1 MILSADRQAEIF
13 MLSFML
19 GIYCAFFYAVIKA
32 IRLIIPHGKIVS
44 GMEDGVYWAGCG
56 LFVVKY
62 MLEKNNGEIRVFSV
76 IAFFSAMILYNTIF
90 GLFVEKILG
99 KTALAIKKIMLA
111 AAECVAM
118 PFKLVWHICRRP
130 AVKARNKVKKT
141 GYAVLILIK
150 KYVKIKLIT
159 FRALLRPGKK

>member
-1 MILSADRQAEIF
+1 MKSNSNICDISFPALSENEAFARMAVSAFVMSGNPTLEE
-13 MLSFML
+13 LSD
-19 GIYCAFFYAVIKA
+19 IKTAVSEA
-32 IRLIIPHGKIVS
+32 VTNSIVHA
-44 GMEDGVYWAGCG
+44 Y
-56 LFVVKY
+56 
-62 MLEKNNGEIRVFSV
+62 EKNNGEIRVFSV

-150 KYVKIKLIT
+150 KYVKIKMIT